1 MITKKLWN
9 SLSPSKRKGI
19 VDRAFFNM
27 SEGFKKELSNEF
39 HHNFDYKS
47 KGSELDG
54 HWYKLLFSMCTLQKD
69 RVIKITINY
78 VI

>member
-1 MITKKLWN
+1 MITKKFWN
-9 SLSPSKRKGI
+9 SLSPIHRKHI
-19 VDRAFFNM
+19 VDLAMPNM
-27 SEGFKKELSNEF
+27 GEDFKRELSNEF

-54 HWYKLLFSMCTLQKD
+54 HWYQSLFSRCTLKD
-69 RVIKITINY
+69 KIVKITINY

>member
-19 VDRAFFNM
+19 VDIAFFNM
-27 SEGFKKELSNEF
+27 GEEFKREMSKEF
-39 HHNFDYKS
+39 YHNFDYVS

-69 RVIKITINY
+69 RIIKITINY